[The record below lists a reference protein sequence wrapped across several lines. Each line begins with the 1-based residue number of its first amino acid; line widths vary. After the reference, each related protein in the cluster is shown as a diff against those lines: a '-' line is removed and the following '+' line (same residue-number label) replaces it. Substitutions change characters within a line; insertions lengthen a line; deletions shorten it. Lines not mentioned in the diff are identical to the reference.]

1 MNIELGAKPQ
11 GPLVGIRVLDL
22 SSVIS
27 GPLCGQI
34 LGDLGAEVVKVE
46 APSGDSARRLGPP
59 FGAGGQTA
67 LFSNANRNK
76 RSITVDLKK
85 SEGQALVRRLAA
97 KSDVVLENFRPG
109 VAERI
114 GVGYEQLAADNPGLV
129 YVSINGFGPD
139 GPYRDLPAYDLVIQA
154 MSGIAERQRNGEA
167 PALIHSIA
175 ADKIAAM
182 TAAQGA
188 LAALVSRA
196 TTGRG
201 QHVEVPMMDAF
212 AAFLMPDVL
221 EHRTFVGEDQGLPL
235 DLNNI
240 YRCWPTRDGHVA
252 MLVLEDD
259 QFQGL
264 CRALER
270 EDLLSDERTSN
281 VLARILNADALFAM
295 LGAEIAKFDT
305 TTLVERARANGAPLA
320 PVYDVEAFLA
330 DPHVEMMKLI
340 QEIPGHGGEKI
351 RVIAHPVRY
360 SETPVKMRRLAP
372 APGEHTDEV
381 LTEEGLG
388 EEAIAALRAA
398 GVIA

>member
-114 GVGYEQLAADNPGLV
+114 GVGYEQLAAD
-129 YVSINGFGPD
+129 S
-139 GPYRDLPAYDLVIQA
+139 PYRDLPAYDLVIQA

-196 TTGRG
+196 T
-201 QHVEVPMMDAF
+201 P
-212 AAFLMPDVL
+212 AAVSMW
-221 EHRTFVGEDQGLPL
+221 
-235 DLNNI
+235 
-240 YRCWPTRDGHVA
+240 RCR
-252 MLVLEDD
+252 
-259 QFQGL
+259 
-264 CRALER
+264 
-270 EDLLSDERTSN
+270 
-281 VLARILNADALFAM
+281 
-295 LGAEIAKFDT
+295 
-305 TTLVERARANGAPLA
+305 
-320 PVYDVEAFLA
+320 
-330 DPHVEMMKLI
+330 
-340 QEIPGHGGEKI
+340 
-351 RVIAHPVRY
+351 
-360 SETPVKMRRLAP
+360 
-372 APGEHTDEV
+372 
-381 LTEEGLG
+381 
-388 EEAIAALRAA
+388 
-398 GVIA
+398 